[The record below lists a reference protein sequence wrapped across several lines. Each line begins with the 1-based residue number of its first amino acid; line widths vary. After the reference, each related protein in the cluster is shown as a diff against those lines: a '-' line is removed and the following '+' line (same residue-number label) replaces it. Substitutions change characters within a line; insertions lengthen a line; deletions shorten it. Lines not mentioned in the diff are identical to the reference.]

1 MSNSKEHTA
10 RRFFEAC
17 ERGEGW
23 QVCSRYCT
31 PDASFTA
38 QAEALADVKTL
49 GAYTEWMRG
58 LYTLMPD
65 AGYDLKSW
73 GVDAERNNVCAYAV
87 FFGTHTGEGGPV
99 PPTGKSVRSDY
110 VYVMSFEG
118 DKIAHLTKIWNS
130 QYALTEI
137 GWL

>member
-1 MSNSKEHTA
+1 MTDGYGGSREAAQHCRCLAALIEPHT
-10 RRFFEAC
+10 
-17 ERGEGW
+17 
-23 QVCSRYCT
+23 
-31 PDASFTA
+31 D
-38 QAEALADVKTL
+38 
-49 GAYTEWMRG
+49 WMKG

-73 GVDAERNNVCAYAV
+73 GVDAERNNVCGYAV
-87 FFGTHTGEGGPV
+87 FSGTHTGEGGPC

-118 DKIAHLTKIWNS
+118 GKIAHLTKIWNS
-130 QYALTEI
+130 GYALREI